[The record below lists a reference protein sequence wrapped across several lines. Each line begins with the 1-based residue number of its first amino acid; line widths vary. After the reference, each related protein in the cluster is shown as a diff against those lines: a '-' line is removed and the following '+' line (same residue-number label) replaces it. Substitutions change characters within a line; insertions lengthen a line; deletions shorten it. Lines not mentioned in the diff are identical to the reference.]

1 MKSPSNKFQIHA
13 TNINGLG
20 AINVS
25 NEIIKSILK
34 QYEENVSRVYINENI
49 KTNIDK
55 SKTIVYKRILPKMIS
70 RFLELCFSKWM
81 FKNIPTLVLGDLPL
95 NGIENQTLFVHQ
107 YNLVKPQI
115 NEYAS
120 SQFLFKVQRVLFQY
134 NLKYVNQIIVQSDFM
149 KTDLAKSYQEF
160 KGEIHVIPLPPI
172 GIKDMEIKNSL
183 KNNNKLIFIYPALR
197 YPHKNHTFLQ
207 KLDVN
212 LKGEEAPF
220 EIWLTLPKRDFKEFE
235 RLPFVKNIGVIKHSE
250 MIEYYKKVDALVN
263 FSNTESFCLPLI
275 ESIFLKKPILTVNQ
289 PYSRWMCEDYS
300 YYFNPDDVSSFIN
313 SFNRLKN
320 DILNDTFRDNEY
332 PKRKFVKDWGTVA
345 NNFNKI
351 MN

>member
-1 MKSPSNKFQIHA
+1 
-13 TNINGLG
+13 
-20 AINVS
+20 
-25 NEIIKSILK
+25 
-34 QYEENVSRVYINENI
+34 
-49 KTNIDK
+49 
-55 SKTIVYKRILPKMIS
+55 
-70 RFLELCFSKWM
+70 
-81 FKNIPTLVLGDLPL
+81 
-95 NGIENQTLFVHQ
+95 
-107 YNLVKPQI
+107 
-115 NEYAS
+115 
-120 SQFLFKVQRVLFQY
+120 
-134 NLKYVNQIIVQSDFM
+134 
-149 KTDLAKSYQEF
+149 
-160 KGEIHVIPLPPI
+160 
-172 GIKDMEIKNSL
+172 
-183 KNNNKLIFIYPALR
+183 
-197 YPHKNHTFLQ
+197 
-207 KLDVN
+207 
-212 LKGEEAPF
+212 
-220 EIWLTLPKRDFKEFE
+220 
-235 RLPFVKNIGVIKHSE
+235 